1 MKMFATLGLALIVSW
16 PQVASACTVWD
27 PKPEE
32 VMALEDNLVIAYPAA
47 ISNIPRAANDPA
59 YSQPFRQTILW
70 TVVVSWKGQYKA
82 GDQFT
87 TRQNLHRSGMCSLGV
102 GNYTKKPLLLAF
114 SGREPYQ
121 SFWDFSVE
129 HDLEKFQYLQ
139 KKRVRGGT

>member
-1 MKMFATLGLALIVSW
+1 MKIFAIVGIALAVSS
-16 PQVASACTVWD
+16 PQVASACQFLD

-32 VMALEDNLVIAYPAA
+32 IMALEDNLVVAYPAA
-47 ISNIPRAANDPA
+47 ISNIPRAANDP
-59 YSQPFRQTILW
+59 SFKQQFRQTILW
-70 TVVVSWKGQYKA
+70 TVVVSWKGRYKP

-87 TRQNLHRSGMCSLGV
+87 TRQMLDRSGMCSPGA
-102 GNYTKKPLLLAF
+102 GNYTKEPLLLAF

-129 HDLEKFQYLQ
+129 RDVEKFQYLQ